1 MIYLIKSGSYSD
13 VCIHGY
19 FINAEDA
26 YEYCEL
32 IKQKYMKAPSE
43 WWDEYY
49 VEPVSEMQ
57 VEFPKERPKMIYE
70 YQFAFTRY
78 SEAAGRWQFTEP
90 YSRAPLDVYPQT
102 EDHIPSVSHRR
113 RTGVVAVKEV
123 VTVCASFCNYDRAKK
138 VAQDYFAQL
147 RAEGKIDD

>member
-57 VEFPKERPKMIYE
+57 VEFPEERPKLIYE
-70 YQFAFTRY
+70 YQFTFTRY
-78 SEAAGRWQFTEP
+78 SEAVGKWQFTEP

-113 RTGVVAVKEV
+113 RTGVVKTTET

-147 RAEGKIDD
+147 RAEGKIDY